1 MRRLSAVLVLAF
13 SGVALADDDAALR
26 VVEACRARLDA
37 RSDVG
42 IERIQKRC
50 PELLPALAA
59 APWRELVPRTL
70 RERREEISA
79 QSLGALIDLVRG
91 AAEAAP
97 SGETSARKISTQPLA
112 AVLDELGARGQQ
124 GATRWE
130 RFKRWLQELREGKEK
145 TEDEESTLE
154 KWSRQLSTSEG
165 IARVITWIGYGLL
178 GALVLFVVVAELRA
192 AGLFGARRR
201 AAERRRPE
209 AEWRRRLM
217 LADVAAAPLAERPGM
232 LLKLLGEALTRAH
245 RLPAADGLTAGA
257 IARRAQLDAETDREE
272 LAGVAQTSE
281 RIRYAGQVPPE
292 PALETTVEEAKAL
305 LARFARLSGGRR

>member
-1 MRRLSAVLVLAF
+1 MRRVFTALVLTF
-13 SGVALADDDAALR
+13 SGIAFADDDAALR

-37 RSDVG
+37 RSDIG

-50 PELLPALAA
+50 PELLPALER
-59 APWRELVPRTL
+59 APWRDLVPRTL

-79 QSLGALIDLVRG
+79 RSLGALIELVRG
-91 AAEAAP
+91 TAVAVP
-97 SGETSARKISTQPLA
+97 PGETAAREISTQPLA
-112 AVLDELGARGQQ
+112 AVLEELGARGQQ

-130 RFKRWLQELREGKEK
+130 RFKRWLKELRDGKETK
-145 TEDEESTLE
+145 DEEGALE
-154 KWSRQLSTSEG
+154 KWSRQISTSEG
-165 IARVITWIGYGLL
+165 VARVITWVGYGLL
-178 GALVLFVVVAELRA
+178 GALVLLVIVAELRA

-209 AEWRRRLM
+209 TEWRRRLM
-217 LADVAAAPLAERPGM
+217 LADVAAAPLAERPGL

-257 IARRAQLDAETDREE
+257 IARRAQLDAESDRED
-272 LAGVAQTSE
+272 LAGVAATSE

-292 PALETTVEEAKAL
+292 SALESTVEKAKAL
-305 LARFARLSGGRR
+305 LAKFARLSGGSR